1 MTNRFSK
8 WLSVGLARSWT
19 WARLPPRNS
28 VTYYV
33 AGWYAASIALLITCA
48 VLVVLLGAQGM
59 ATNDLDDRLKSAL
72 VKESKVVSMLSFK
85 EVTALGITGHRPDE
99 LIDSRWPSV
108 DVWQL
113 AASGAGERAL
123 RHVISST
130 TSFVPHVP
138 EQMYAGTPTNPKE
151 AKAFALQIGSTN
163 WRAVHAVVETAD
175 REMVLLQVALPVQR
189 IESMVLGLLKQTMMG
204 LPALLVIAFAG
215 GLLVA
220 NKALAPIRS
229 IVETTRKIN
238 PGDSAARLKTQSGLS
253 EVDSLSKVINLL
265 LDRTDAALKKQARFA
280 TEAAHEL
287 RTPLAAQRTAGELAL
302 HKFNSVPTL
311 REAVSDMLEEGE
323 HMHKLIDNLLL
334 LARADASLLPS
345 ANALVNP
352 RELVK
357 RCVQS
362 MAPLA
367 EMRQQTIRCQLKSG
381 CRIEVDATTVRQAL
395 MNLVHNAIRHTPE
408 GTEIEVGMLT
418 QGEAVVMYVSD
429 NGPGFSSFDEA
440 QTIRRAPVAADS
452 AAGSAYRKDIG
463 LGMGL
468 SIAQALVHAQGGVL
482 SIRSIPNRGTT
493 AKLAFKR
500 AQVVRK
506 PVA

>member
-1 MTNRFSK
+1 M
-8 WLSVGLARSWT
+8 
-19 WARLPPRNS
+19 RLPPKNS

-48 VLVVLLGAQGM
+48 VLVVLLGAQGI
-59 ATNDLDDRLKSAL
+59 ATNDLDDQLKSAL
-72 VKESKVVSMLSFK
+72 LKETKVVSMQSFK
-85 EVTALGITGHRPDE
+85 EAPALGVSAHMSEE
-99 LIDSRWPSV
+99 LIDSRWPCV
-108 DVWQL
+108 DVWRL
-113 AASGAGERAL
+113 AAGNAGARAL
-123 RHVISST
+123 QHVSSSNM
-130 TSFVPHVP
+130 SFMPKVP
-138 EQMYAGTPTNPKE
+138 EQMRAGTPTNPRD
-151 AKAFALQIGSTN
+151 ANVFALQMGSTN
-163 WRAVHAVVETAD
+163 WRAANAVVENAD

-189 IESMVLGLLKQTMMG
+189 IESMVFDLLKQTMMG
-204 LPALLVIAFAG
+204 LPALLAIAFAG

-220 NKALAPIRS
+220 NKALTPIRS
-229 IVETTRKIN
+229 IVETTRNIN
-238 PGDSAARLKTQSGLS
+238 PGDPSARLKTHTGLS
-253 EVDSLSKVINLL
+253 EVDALSNVINLL
-265 LDRTDAALKKQARFA
+265 LDRADVALKKQARFA

-302 HKFNSVPTL
+302 HKCNSAPTL

-334 LARADASLLPS
+334 LARANASLLPS
-345 ANALVNP
+345 TNTLVNP
-352 RELVK
+352 HELVK

-367 EMRQQTIRCQLKSG
+367 EIRQQTIRCHLTSG
-381 CRIEVDATTVRQAL
+381 YRIEVDVTPVRQAL
-395 MNLVHNAIRHTPE
+395 MNLVHNAIHHTPE

-418 QGEAVVMYVSD
+418 QGDAVVLYVSD
-429 NGPGFSSFDEA
+429 NGPGFSSFDAA
-440 QTIRRAPVAADS
+440 QTIRRAPVAADA

-500 AQVVRK
+500 AQMARK
-506 PVA
+506 PLA